1 MKNMLI
7 LILILIAFSSLTI
20 SYAGEND
27 LTLKI
32 KGMTCPSCAASVES
46 HLNKIKGINSV
57 DISLSKQQ
65 AIVALQTDA
74 TPREQTFREAI
85 KKAGFKLVSIS
96 KK

>member
-1 MKNMLI
+1 MKKILSLI
-7 LILILIAFSSLTI
+7 LITFSFLTI

-32 KGMTCPSCAASVES
+32 EGMTCPSCAASVES
-46 HLNKIKGINSV
+46 HLKGLEGISSV
-57 DISLSKQQ
+57 DINLSQQQ
-65 AIVALQTDA
+65 AIVFLKTGANLE
-74 TPREQTFREAI
+74 EQKFHDAI